1 MLKTFNVTLLKINTI
16 RLLNYKNNNYCL
28 FYIFD
33 KDFII
38 SIVKSKKL
46 KKKYVASKVNAS

>member
-1 MLKTFNVTLLKINTI
+1 MLLKIDI
-16 RLLNYKNNNYCL
+16 IKLLNYKNNYCL

-33 KDFII
+33 KGFII

-46 KKKYVASKVNAS
+46 KKRYITLKINAS